1 MSQGADS
8 PEITRNLGKQILAE
22 RRALVLG
29 RAIDEVCR
37 PLLKIRGDEEAAI
50 DDSEAEMVLDH
61 ALDRPSLSALVTI
74 EALIEID
81 AILALDMRTDEG
93 GIGDELAVLLDE
105 RNLALRR
112 PHRPA
117 RVLFVR
123 DLGRASGRERVCQ

>member
-1 MSQGADS
+1 MYYYFFFVMIRRPPRS
-8 PEITRNLGKQILAE
+8 TRTDTLFPYTTLF
-22 RRALVLG
+22 RS
-29 RAIDEVCR
+29 
-37 PLLKIRGDEEAAI
+37 AI

-93 GIGDELAVLLDE
+93 GIGDELAVILDE

-112 PHRPA
+112 THRPA

-123 DLGRASGRERVCQ
+123 ELGRASGRERVCQ